1 MAASPRARVLRSL
14 VQWFA
19 VELGPATQMRYR
31 DTALSDTRAVLQ
43 NRAAVA
49 VVASMTVAA
58 SIAASVTS
66 DLPVVAKVIL
76 AAVGAGIGTVVIL
89 GPIVFLATL
98 AAAPHRQ
105 RNEARSRA
113 QQSANYLE
121 HYRGRL
127 ALFRTLDRSYID
139 VITQKNRGPSPDSL
153 GGMRRNLID
162 SEYLLVAHGEPAI
175 AVALES
181 LRSKLASIG
190 ETPNSAQYADVADE
204 IVQAFATL
212 VSLRGP
218 LFVRTPEIP
227 RQQ

>member
-105 RNEARSRA
+105 LRASTDFPRCADLSRFD
-113 QQSANYLE
+113 
-121 HYRGRL
+121 R
-127 ALFRTLDRSYID
+127 FRKS
-139 VITQKNRGPSPDSL
+139 
-153 GGMRRNLID
+153 GGGG
-162 SEYLLVAHGEPAI
+162 A
-175 AVALES
+175 
-181 LRSKLASIG
+181 
-190 ETPNSAQYADVADE
+190 
-204 IVQAFATL
+204 
-212 VSLRGP
+212 
-218 LFVRTPEIP
+218 
-227 RQQ
+227 